1 MGGVG
6 WEAHRIIVSKEDIY
20 RDREPKTLEYKTSRS
35 PASTIP
41 YTLKPK
47 TLEYWTGRNPYFW
60 SIRMPELAWKKCKQ
74 TTFYHSLYSNFLGS
88 NYTIQPHTGLFN
100 PTPYIVHILTQIHFK
115 SILREVRG
123 IQRALRTL

>member
-35 PASTIP
+35 PASIIP

-47 TLEYWTGRNPYFW
+47 TLEYRTGRNPYFW

-74 TTFYHSLYSNFLGS
+74 TTFYHSLYSNFLRLRPRIGGVHK
-88 NYTIQPHTGLFN
+88 YGLVWVPRMGGGTIINWLVRRELHG
-100 PTPYIVHILTQIHFK
+100 HINCRLT
-115 SILREVRG
+115 
-123 IQRALRTL
+123 